1 LAELHRLKAL
11 GVSLVMD
18 DFGTGYS
25 SLSYLWKLPLDKVKI
40 DRSFIAAALEFP
52 STINPILETIAAL
65 GRTLRLKVT
74 AEGIET
80 GEQAALL
87 GNFACDQ
94 MQGYFFGRPMPEAEV
109 PSAILR
115 DVGPESPAMRR
126 SA

>member
-1 LAELHRLKAL
+1 
-11 GVSLVMD
+11 MD

-40 DRSFIAAALEFP
+40 DRSFVAAALEFP
-52 STINPILETIAAL
+52 STINPILETITAL

-80 GEQAALL
+80 DEQAQLL
-87 GNFACDQ
+87 ANFACDQ
-94 MQGYFFGRPMPEAEV
+94 LQGYFFSRPMPERSVAA
-109 PSAILR
+109 AILK
-115 DVGPESPAMRR
+115 DGCDALNLPTPHKQR